1 MNSSNQSPIVLFVY
15 NRPWHTEQ
23 TLNALKANFGANGSE
38 LIIYSDGA
46 RSERDAPDVAR
57 VRELIRKTT
66 GFRSTTIIER
76 ERNWGLANSIISGVT
91 EVVERYGTLIVL
103 EDDLVTSSYFL
114 QYMNDALQKYRDNPR
129 VVCVHG
135 YTYPI
140 KARLP
145 ETYFLRG
152 ADCWGW
158 ATWKRGWELFQEDGK
173 KLLEEL
179 NKRGL
184 LREFDL
190 EDTYPY
196 SQMLRDQ
203 IAGRNNSW
211 AIRWHASCFLANG
224 LTLYP
229 THSLVK
235 NIGVDGSGTH
245 CSNSSSYHSELATK
259 RVRIADQNVEVSL
272 VAVAAVKRY
281 FQSLSMERL
290 KLPLWKRVLDL
301 CLFR

>member
-1 MNSSNQSPIVLFVY
+1 MNISNQSPIVLFVY

-23 TLNALKANFGANGSE
+23 TLNALKANLGAKESE

-46 RSERDAPDVAR
+46 RSEKDASDVHR

-76 ERNWGLANSIISGVT
+76 DRNWGLANSIISGVT

-114 QYMNDALQKYRDNPR
+114 QYMNDALQKYRSDPR
-129 VVCVHG
+129 VACVHG

-158 ATWKRGWELFQEDGK
+158 ATWKRGWKLFQEDGK

-179 NKRGL
+179 SKRGL

-229 THSLVK
+229 TNSLVR

-245 CSNSSSYHSELATK
+245 CGNNSSYHSELTTK

-281 FQSLSMERL
+281 FQSLSMERQ